1 MNQESERILRW
12 VLAATFILVST
23 SSIFGL
29 IIDVSFGINLSRVRN
44 FTVGW
49 VVILGALLLWYRGRQ
64 SESLRAAGFA
74 FGLTAMATMA
84 GWFFNDSW
92 LVIAFICAQMVIGLL
107 GRPRLYY
114 ITATAGGLIYGVVTY
129 LNPYLWPTWPVGM
142 PEVYALVRV
151 FLYLAITVLGGA
163 VVSLMRTA
171 TARQIE
177 DTQRNHRILFRQ
189 FSYALS
195 HSLEGRDP
203 YTAGHGERV
212 ARYAEAIARRVPG
225 WAFDSDRFRL
235 ACVLHD
241 LGKIG
246 IPDDILH
253 KPGRLTEDEYEQMK
267 QHSALGGEIIG
278 AVEGYGEAALWVRHH
293 HERWDGRG
301 YPDRVAGEAIPLP
314 SRVIGVADT
323 LDTITSHRQYH
334 RARQPE
340 EARAEVRRCAGT
352 QFDPV
357 VVSALEAAWEEILPE
372 MQAQAG
378 MPAV

>member
-212 ARYAEAIARRVPG
+212 ARYAEAI
-225 WAFDSDRFRL
+225 
-235 ACVLHD
+235 
-241 LGKIG
+241 
-246 IPDDILH
+246 
-253 KPGRLTEDEYEQMK
+253 
-267 QHSALGGEIIG
+267 
-278 AVEGYGEAALWVRHH
+278 
-293 HERWDGRG
+293 
-301 YPDRVAGEAIPLP
+301 PLP